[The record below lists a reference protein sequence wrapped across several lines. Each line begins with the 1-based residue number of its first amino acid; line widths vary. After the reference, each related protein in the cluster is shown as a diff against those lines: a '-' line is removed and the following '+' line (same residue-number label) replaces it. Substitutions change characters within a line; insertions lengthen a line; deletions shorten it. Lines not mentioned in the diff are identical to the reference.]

1 MTGIP
6 NLIDDNGMEYTT
18 SLTKAHALNK
28 QFSSVFS
35 KVTPTTLKDTA
46 SYLIP
51 PLYNPMDCITITT
64 AGISKL
70 LCKLDSR
77 KAPGPDNISPR
88 VLKELY
94 FSIAPTLQVI
104 YERSYNDGVVPYDW
118 LHANVCPIYKKGTR
132 KAPVN
137 YRPIS
142 LTCIA
147 CKLFEHIVTSSV
159 MSHLDNQKILLD
171 NQHGF
176 RRGRSCETQL
186 TELTHDLL
194 TSMHNGIQTDMIVM
208 DFSKAFDKVAH
219 NKLISSLHGYGIDST
234 TLEWI
239 RSFLSGRTQS
249 VVVDGAESD
258 TLPVTSGVP
267 QGSVLGP
274 AMFLVY
280 INSLP
285 KGVNS
290 TVRLFADDTV
300 IYREISSEED
310 HHTVQADLD
319 TLVQWEREF
328 SMEFHPK
335 KCNIL
340 RVTRSRCPSM
350 YNYTLH
356 GTTLKELE
364 EVKYLGITITKD
376 LSWEK
381 HIHNITS
388 KANSQLGFIRRN
400 VRTRSMKTREKLYNT
415 LVRPHLEY
423 AASVWDPH
431 VTKHKQAIE
440 KVQRRAARWVTN
452 QHDSMSSVTAMLQEL
467 DWQPLELRRAHSRLG
482 LLYQITNGIVATPHI
497 PYLLSHIHAPR
508 SSRHANTLQHATYQ
522 CRTNYFK
529 YSYFPHTVVL
539 WNSLPQAVVSSPTL
553 EAFKTSLRRCRM
565 PQIYNSD
572 NVRGDIVITL

>member
-1 MTGIP
+1 
-6 NLIDDNGMEYTT
+6 
-18 SLTKAHALNK
+18 
-28 QFSSVFS
+28 
-35 KVTPTTLKDTA
+35 
-46 SYLIP
+46 
-51 PLYNPMDCITITT
+51 MDCITTITT
-64 AGISKL
+64 AGIGKL
-70 LCKLDSR
+70 LCKLDPR

-118 LHANVCPIYKKGTR
+118 LHANVCSIYNKKGTR

-147 CKLFEHIVTSSV
+147 CKIFEHIVTSSV
-159 MSHLDNQKILLD
+159 MSRLDNQAILVD

-194 TSMHNGIQTDMIVM
+194 TSMHNGRQTDMIVM
-208 DFSKAFDKVAH
+208 DFSKAFDKVSH
-219 NKLISSLHGYGIDST
+219 NKLISSLHEYGIDST

-249 VVVDGAESD
+249 VVVDQAESYS
-258 TLPVTSGVP
+258 LPVTSGVP

-274 AMFLVY
+274 AMFMVY

-300 IYREISSEED
+300 IYREISAEED
-310 HHTVQADLD
+310 HHTLQADLD
-319 TLVQWEREF
+319 TLVQWESEF

-340 RVTRSRCPSM
+340 RVSRSRCPST
-350 YNYTLH
+350 YSYTLH

-381 HIHNITS
+381 HIHNITR

-400 VRTRSMKTREKLYNT
+400 VRARFMKTREKLYNT

-423 AASVWDPH
+423 AVSVWDRH
-431 VTKHKQAIE
+431 VTKQKQALE
-440 KVQRRAARWVTN
+440 KVQQRAARWVTN
-452 QHDSMSSVTAMLQEL
+452 QHDSMSSVTATLKEL
-467 DWQPLELRRAHSRLG
+467 DC
-482 LLYQITNGIVATPHI
+482 TNGIVATPHI
-497 PYLLSHIHAPR
+497 PYLLPRSHASR
-508 SSRHANTLQHATYQ
+508 SSRHAHTLQHAMQ
-522 CRTNYFK
+522 DKLF
-529 YSYFPHTVVL
+529 
-539 WNSLPQAVVSSPTL
+539 
-553 EAFKTSLRRCRM
+553 
-565 PQIYNSD
+565 
-572 NVRGDIVITL
+572 